1 MLLKFKSDLQAFV
14 VGNTTVEPIIHHC
27 IGDVHSSGE
36 DLVKMTTQVVGDNS
50 GVNCTGESQEVQF
63 PVHVGYVVVEVTTHH
78 NRRFRILFDDILDDI
93 SHPLCPFNLE
103 RFLPWFEVA
112 V

>member
-27 IGDVHSSGE
+27 IGDIHSSGE
-36 DLVKMTTQVVGDNS
+36 DLVKMTTQVVGDSS
-50 GVNCTGESQEVQF
+50 GVKCTGESQEVQF
-63 PVHVGYVVVEVTTHH
+63 PVDVGYVVVEVTTHH
-78 NRRFRILFDDILDDI
+78 YHRFRILFDDILDDI
-93 SHPLCPFNLE
+93 SYSLCPFNLE

>member
-27 IGDVHSSGE
+27 IGDIHSSGE
-36 DLVKMTTQVVGDNS
+36 DLVKMTTQVVGDSS
-50 GVNCTGESQEVQF
+50 GVKCTGESQEVQF

-78 NRRFRILFDDILDDI
+78 NTTKPQNPKSVMSKLIVSELIDKFKF
-93 SHPLCPFNLE
+93 STH
-103 RFLPWFEVA
+103 V
-112 V
+112 